1 MLHEMEHA
9 VEHAAG
15 HGIIHSIEHA
25 LIDSIVIIPI
35 LLVTYVLMEWLEHKA
50 KDKTLNVIRVSGKFG
65 PIAGG
70 LIGIIPQCGF
80 SGAAASF
87 YAAHSITLGTLIAI
101 FMATSDEMLPIMIS
115 AAFSPVMIA
124 KILVIKCIAAIACG
138 YLVDLVY
145 KRKPKIEAH
154 HISDFCEQEHCE
166 CDKGIFGSAIKHTLS
181 IFLLVVV
188 VSAIINLF
196 FEFAGESQLAYA
208 TIIWNQPVIGHLLS
222 GLIGLIPNCSASV
235 LLTNLYIEGVMS
247 AGTMLTGL
255 FVNAG
260 VGLLVLFKVNHHLK
274 ENIAITGALY
284 ILGVVAGMVSGVFF

>member
-1 MLHEMEHA
+1 MLHQMEHA
-9 VEHAAG
+9 VEH
-15 HGIIHSIEHA
+15 GILHSIEHA
-25 LIDSIVIIPI
+25 IIDSIVIIPI
-35 LLVTYVLMEWLEHKA
+35 LFITYVLMEWLEHKA
-50 KDKTLNVIRVSGKFG
+50 KDKTLNVIRASGKFG

-70 LIGIIPQCGF
+70 LIGVIPQCGF

-101 FMATSDEMLPIMIS
+101 FMATSDEMLPILIS
-115 AAFSPVMIA
+115 AAFSPSMIA
-124 KILVIKCIAAIACG
+124 KILVMKCIAAIVCG
-138 YLVDLVY
+138 YLVDLIY

-154 HISDFCEQEHCE
+154 PISEFCEQEHCKCE
-166 CDKGIFGSAIKHTLS
+166 KGIIGSAIKHTLS

-188 VSAIINLF
+188 VSAIINIF
-196 FEFAGESQLAYA
+196 FEFAGEGQLTYIAK
-208 TIIWNQPVIGHLLS
+208 IWNQPVIGHLVS
-222 GLIGLIPNCSASV
+222 GVIGLIPNCSASV

-274 ENIAITGALY
+274 ENLAITGALY
-284 ILGVVAGMVSGVFF
+284 VLGVVAGMITGLFF

>member
-1 MLHEMEHA
+1 MLHEIEHVA
-9 VEHAAG
+9 EHTAG
-15 HGIIHSIEHA
+15 HGILHSIEHA
-25 LIDSIVIIPI
+25 LLDSIVIIPI

-70 LIGIIPQCGF
+70 FIGVIPQCGF

-101 FMATSDEMLPIMIS
+101 FMATSDEMLPILIS
-115 AAFSPVMIA
+115 AAFSPAMIA
-124 KILVIKCIAAIACG
+124 KILVVKCIAAIACG

-154 HISDFCEQEHCE
+154 PISDFCEQEHCE
-166 CDKGIFGSAIKHTLS
+166 CDRGILGSAIKHTFS

-188 VSAIINLF
+188 VSAIINIF
-196 FEFAGESQLAYA
+196 FEFAEESQLAYA
-208 TIIWNQPVIGHLLS
+208 TMIWNQPVIGHLLS

-247 AGTMLTGL
+247 AGTMMTGL

-274 ENIAITGALY
+274 ENLAITGALY
-284 ILGVVAGMVSGVFF
+284 VLGVIAGMVSGLFL